1 MDSYSVELLKTAE
14 DDLDNLK
21 HKRDEAVEK
30 LRELEKNPKEKAST
44 LSGHD
49 LQPLY
54 CYSFNLKGSG
64 SYRAIFDLLEEDKV
78 CLLLV
83 IGPREN
89 FYPKAR
95 KKIKDLKKKGL
106 I

>member
-30 LRELEKNPKEKAST
+30 LRELEENPKEKSSA

-49 LQPLY
+49 LPSLY

-64 SYRAIFDLLEEDKV
+64 SYRAIFDLIEENKV

-89 FYPKAR
+89 VYFKASR
-95 KKIKDLKKKGL
+95 KIRDLKKKGL